1 MSASVGNAL
10 LPVGA
15 PSMLC
20 WAHSALI
27 GQQLSASHVLLQLS
41 NLCQD
46 FSKKIKVLNTCAFSL
61 LPGTRTILCD
71 CGVTYPVHSTYL
83 IF

>member
-27 GQQLSASHVLLQLS
+27 GQQLSASHVRLQLS
-41 NLCQD
+41 NLCEA
-46 FSKKIKVLNTCAFSL
+46 FSKKIKVLNNRSFSL
-61 LPGTRTILCD
+61 LPVIFSVIL
-71 CGVTYPVHSTYL
+71 
-83 IF
+83 

>member
-27 GQQLSASHVLLQLS
+27 GQQLSASHVFSALQILFLNNFVEIS
-41 NLCQD
+41 PENRVL
-46 FSKKIKVLNTCAFSL
+46 KV
-61 LPGTRTILCD
+61 PK
-71 CGVTYPVHSTYL
+71 
-83 IF
+83 